1 MRPRRASPPSSNDCL
16 QREPTSPRKRW
27 TVFRR
32 LTSRAPSSAWRCCVP
47 GAPGGARP
55 ARIGFQIPDRTAI
68 STRGYRSRQPA
79 RSTPRQDHD
88 QTVHPLALLE
98 MGFDDFVDIFRGVR
112 PVPDAFRIDHHQG
125 TGVAETK
132 APRGGEADI
141 AEPLRLDRLAHPVPQ
156 RLGAGRAATAA
167 RMTGRTL
174 RVTGKDVMLVEFRQ
188 FELGVLG
195 GLAHVAALRMPL
207 SVNNTASS
215 PS

>member
-1 MRPRRASPPSSNDCL
+1 MRPRRARPASSNGCL
-16 QREPTSPRKRW
+16 RREPTSPWKRW

-32 LTSRAPSSAWRCCVP
+32 STSRAPSSAWRCCVP
-47 GAPGGARP
+47 GGARL
-55 ARIGFQIPDRTAI
+55 RLQIPDRTAI
-68 STRGYRSRQPA
+68 STRGYGPRQPA
-79 RSTPRQDHD
+79 PSTPRQDHD

-174 RVTGKDVMLVEFRQ
+174 HVTGKDMMLVELRQ

-207 SVNNTASS
+207 PVNNTASS